1 MKKRSSETSEERVA
15 RYIRLAGE
23 ARDLASRTRQLDR
36 REECLSV
43 AESWLAMAHGSEGK
57 PTEAE
62 TSKAG
67 ARKGS
72 DKPSPTPNKDAD
84 GEAQTSS
91 P

>member
-23 ARDLASRTRQLDR
+23 ARDLAARTKRLDR

-57 PTEAE
+57 TTEAD
-62 TSKAG
+62 G
-67 ARKGS
+67 AKS
-72 DKPSPTPNKDAD
+72 SANAMPAKQQNSD
-84 GEAQTSS
+84 GEPATSNLS
-91 P
+91 

>member
-23 ARDLASRTRQLDR
+23 ARELAFRSKRLDR

-57 PTEAE
+57 PTEADA
-62 TSKAG
+62 TKAG
-67 ARKGS
+67 PRTAS
-72 DKPSPTPNKDAD
+72 DKPPTPSNDAD
-84 GEAQTSS
+84 GEAQASS